1 MEYCIVNAE
10 GIIEN
15 IIVADEE
22 FAQEVE
28 ALPMYYGAGI
38 GQKYDPPVQPTLEER
53 VTALENAIERGL
65 NL

>member
-1 MEYCIVNAE
+1 MEYCIVNSE

-28 ALPMYYGAGI
+28 ALPMYSDAVI

-53 VTALENAIERGL
+53 VAALENAIAKGL
-65 NL
+65 SL